1 MTTLEKLFA
10 GIIILIAVVA
20 FFALVNYLG
29 GYGALLGAC
38 IIAGLV
44 NWGVEESTEFTD
56 NNS

>member
-38 IIAGLV
+38 IIAGLL
-44 NWGVEESTEFTD
+44 NWGIEKATEEE
-56 NNS
+56 NS